1 MTSEN
6 KYASR
11 AANRLHPGLAQ
22 IPVAISARHVHL
34 TQGSIDRLFGPGYS
48 LRVHSSLM
56 QPGQY
61 AAEETVTLVG
71 PRGHLSHVRIVGP
84 PRLEDQ
90 VELSRTDEIMLGI
103 DAPVRESGDLADTP
117 GIAIEG
123 PAGCVTLACGVICAL
138 RHIHMT
144 PADADVLGLKDQDSV
159 AVAVVTNHRRVVFGD
174 VVVRVSPEYRL
185 ELHLDA
191 DEGNAAGLHSGED
204 VLLTD
209 LDLGANA
216 ALPSV
221 HAAPQSLAG
230 DEHPHRRHTHDRL
243 LRDQQDDHHHEGYRD
258 DPIDDRTPE

>member
-1 MTSEN
+1 
-6 KYASR
+6 
-11 AANRLHPGLAQ
+11 
-22 IPVAISARHVHL
+22 
-34 TQGSIDRLFGPGYS
+34 
-48 LRVHSSLM
+48 
-56 QPGQY
+56 
-61 AAEETVTLVG
+61 
-71 PRGHLSHVRIVGP
+71 
-84 PRLEDQ
+84 
-90 VELSRTDEIMLGI
+90 MLGI

-204 VLLTD
+204 VLLTE

-216 ALPSV
+216 ALPSA

-230 DEHPHRRHTHDRL
+230 NEHPHRRRTHDRGCDPPENDERPARGESAHDRL
-243 LRDQQDDHHHEGYRD
+243 LRDQQDDHHHEGHRD
-258 DPIDDRTPE
+258 DPIDDRAPE